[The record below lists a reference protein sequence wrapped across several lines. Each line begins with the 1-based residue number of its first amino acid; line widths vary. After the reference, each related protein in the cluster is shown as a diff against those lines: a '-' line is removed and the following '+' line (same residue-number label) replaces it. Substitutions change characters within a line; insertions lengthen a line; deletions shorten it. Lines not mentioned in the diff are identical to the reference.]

1 MLELPGAS
9 DSPLPCTSPCS
20 SYPFSFPLL
29 SLFLALSPSRPPP
42 PLPFLVV
49 LLPPPSPFSAPL
61 PPFVCLTQAQHLVP
75 RPACQRTPLRQALLA
90 IDRSIAKCFAYC
102 FPPRTIAIVGKKCPL
117 VTKNS
122 DERPPFLL
130 VLSPSSLSFPLPPCP
145 PLSSSPFSAPL
156 PPFVCSAQAQLPA
169 PRPACQRT
177 GKNNTLSL

>member
-29 SLFLALSPSRPPP
+29 SLSLALSPSRPPP

-102 FPPRTIAIVGKKCPL
+102 FPPRTIAIVDKKCPL

-130 VLSPSSLSFPLPPCP
+130 ALSPSSLSFPLPPCP
-145 PLSSSPFSAPL
+145 PPSPFTFLGPLAPLRLLSASSAPC
-156 PPFVCSAQAQLPA
+156 PPPSMSTD
-169 PRPACQRT
+169 R
-177 GKNNTLSL
+177 